1 MITPDMMAQAQKM
14 MANMSPDQMVRDRTP
29 RISRI
34 LRPVNIP
41 RLPADFFRWEVRAC
55 PDRHDPRVYV
65 PNTDLDPS
73 PTHIDTIAGADAAHG
88 REHGRRQHALH
99 ASRSRGA
106 DEEHEARGFRARVR
120 GARPDGPRDVE
131 VPDEQLQ
138 EPEPGAAGLRP
149 ARRGATQ
156 DGRQQARRRGQVQRS
171 HREVHEGQEQPR
183 RRSLRGRQDPTPVLP
198 AQHVPVLQQ
207 D

>member
-1 MITPDMMAQAQKM
+1 MDPSMITPEMMAQAQKM
-14 MANMSPDQMVRDRTP
+14 MANMTPDQMVRDRTP

-34 LRPVNIP
+34 LHPVNIP

-99 ASRSRGA
+99 ASRSRGGGQDA
-106 DEEHEARGFRARVR
+106 VPECCERSRLKVHGPNSLPYTDRFRLRAR
-120 GARPDGPRDVE
+120 PLE
-131 VPDEQLQ
+131 LQLLQ
-138 EPEPGAAGLRP
+138 CRHSTAP
-149 ARRGATQ
+149 ARFTAC
-156 DGRQQARRRGQVQRS
+156 
-171 HREVHEGQEQPR
+171 
-183 RRSLRGRQDPTPVLP
+183 P
-198 AQHVPVLQQ
+198 AMSWASAA
-207 D
+207 